1 MYIMNNFI
9 ISIGRQLGS
18 GGKEIA
24 EKLGERLNIKV
35 YDKTL
40 LEVAAK
46 ESGLDTTVFETADE
60 QEHTG
65 FFSGLF
71 SIHGSMGDYLTTSS
85 CIENDKLFEIQS
97 ETIRGI
103 AERENCII
111 VGRCAEY
118 VLRDHP
124 CRISVFIY
132 ADEGCRVRRIM
143 ERNGLTEN
151 KAIDQMNKVDHRRA
165 SYYNFYT
172 GQKWGRYENYTL
184 AVNSSA
190 LGIEDTARMIADFAL
205 TVRNRMEMEG
215 K

>member
-1 MYIMNNFI
+1 MNNFI

-35 YDKTL
+35 YDKAL

-60 QEHTG
+60 QEHSS
-65 FFSGLF
+65 FFGGLF
-71 SIHGSMGDYLTTSS
+71 SIHGSMGDYMPTGS

-97 ETIRGI
+97 ETIRGL
-103 AERENCII
+103 AERESCII

-124 CRISVFIY
+124 GMVSVFIT
-132 ADEGCRVRRIM
+132 ANNEDRIRRVM
-143 ERNGLTEN
+143 KTDNLERE
-151 KAIDQMNKVDHRRA
+151 KAIDFIEKGDKRRR
-165 SYYNFYT
+165 SYHDYYAT
-172 GQKWGRYENYTL
+172 TQWGEARCYDICI
-184 AVNSSA
+184 NSSK
-190 LGIEDTARMIADFAL
+190 LGIEGAVDLLHAYISNHFA
-205 TVRNRMEMEG
+205 

>member
-1 MYIMNNFI
+1 MNNFI

-35 YDKTL
+35 YDKAL

-60 QEHTG
+60 QEHNS
-65 FFSGLF
+65 FFGGLF
-71 SIHGSMGDYLTTSS
+71 SIHGSMGDYMPTGS

-97 ETIRGI
+97 ETIRGL
-103 AERENCII
+103 AERESCII

-124 CRISVFIY
+124 GMVSVFIT
-132 ADEGCRVRRIM
+132 ANNEDRIRRVM
-143 ERNGLTEN
+143 KTDNLERE
-151 KAIDQMNKVDHRRA
+151 KAIDFIEKGDKRRR
-165 SYYNFYT
+165 SYHDYYAT
-172 GQKWGRYENYTL
+172 TQWGEARCYDICI
-184 AVNSSA
+184 NSSK
-190 LGIEDTARMIADFAL
+190 LGIEGAVDLLHAYISNHFA
-205 TVRNRMEMEG
+205 

>member
-1 MYIMNNFI
+1 MKNFI

-24 EKLGERLNIKV
+24 EKLGELLNIKV

-60 QEHTG
+60 QDNVG

-71 SIHGSMGDYLTTSS
+71 SIHGSMGDYMP
-85 CIENDKLFEIQS
+85 IGDYMGNDKLFEIQS
-97 ETIRGI
+97 ETIRNI

-124 CRISVFIY
+124 SMISIFITSDSRDRI
-132 ADEGCRVRRIM
+132 ERIM
-143 ERNGLTEN
+143 RKEGFDYD
-151 KAIDQMNKVDHRRA
+151 KAADFIEKGDKRRR
-165 SYYNFYT
+165 SYHDYYAT
-172 GQKWGRYENYTL
+172 THWGEARSYDIC
-184 AVNSSA
+184 VNSSKM
-190 LGIEDTARMIADFAL
+190 GIEGTVELLYNFIKSRFA
-205 TVRNRMEMEG
+205 
-215 K
+215 

>member
-1 MYIMNNFI
+1 MNNFI

-24 EKLGERLNIKV
+24 EKLGKRLNIKV

-40 LEVAAK
+40 LEVAAR

-60 QEHTG
+60 QEHTS

-71 SIHGSMGDYLTTSS
+71 SIHGSMGDYMPTSS

-103 AERENCII
+103 AERESCII

-118 VLRDHP
+118 VLRDNP
-124 CRISVFIY
+124 CMTSIFITADKEERI
-132 ADEGCRVRRIM
+132 RRIM
-143 ERNGLTEN
+143 DSKGMEHDKAAEYIEKEEKKRRNYH
-151 KAIDQMNKVDHRRA
+151 DYYA
-165 SYYNFYT
+165 ST
-172 GQKWGRYENYTL
+172 RWGEARTYDL
-184 AVNSSA
+184 CVNA
-190 LGIEDTARMIADFAL
+190 TKLGIEGTVELLYSFIKARTA
-205 TVRNRMEMEG
+205 